1 VARIKK
7 TKQPEGEFGYIIK
20 GIIEGEKDWKPV
32 RVRVGI
38 METKWSIPMFENE
51 RDAKSYIDDC
61 IKYLGYKAC
70 MIVKVAI
77 S

>member
-1 VARIKK
+1 MRK

-32 RVRVGI
+32 RVKVGI
-38 METKWSIPMFENE
+38 METKWSIPMFQDIK
-51 RDAKSYIDDC
+51 DAESYVKDC
-61 IKYLGYKAC
+61 IRFLGIRAC
-70 MIVKVAI
+70 RIVKIAMKE